1 MKHAASHAAFLEGLV
16 AHRMIASIK
25 DPRHIET
32 ALSLRG
38 QLSGVF
44 LLTGHIGVLKGYV
57 DVFKEHQL
65 PVFLHL
71 EKIGGLSTD
80 NYGLDYLAKV
90 IKPTGIIS
98 TKTNVVK
105 TAKKLGLITVQR
117 FFLVDSEGLDNIA
130 KSICQSEPDIIEV
143 MPARIPD
150 MIDKVKAF
158 ASVPIITGG
167 LLYEQSQAEECL
179 RHGAAAISTS
189 KPELWRCAGP
199 APVKAEG
206 RKADA
211 ATPVA
216 RHRKTLPLAQIGCGL
231 AALFEYSYNLCNQIT

>member
-1 MKHAASHAAFLEGLV
+1 MKDANAANRDVFLTGL
-16 AHRMIASIK
+16 ARNRMIASIK

-32 ALSLRG
+32 ALALRG
-38 QLSGVF
+38 RLGGIF
-44 LLTGHIGVLKGYV
+44 LLTGHIGVIKGYV

-80 NYGLDYLAKV
+80 HYGLDYLAKA

-105 TAKKLGLITVQR
+105 TAKKMGLVTIQR

-130 KSICQSEPDIIEV
+130 KSLSQSEPDIVEV

-150 MIDKVKAF
+150 MIGRVKALTGL
-158 ASVPIITGG
+158 PIITGG
-167 LLYEQSQAEECL
+167 LLYERSQAEACL
-179 RHGAAAISTS
+179 KYGTVAVSSS
-189 KPELWRCAGP
+189 KPELWKCLEP
-199 APVKAEG
+199 SM
-206 RKADA
+206 ADSRA
-211 ATPVA
+211 STA
-216 RHRKTLPLAQIGCGL
+216 IG
-231 AALFEYSYNLCNQIT
+231 SHT